1 MIYEDKEVTEILQP
15 LDQHNTPC
23 FLEFTTRL
31 VCSEN
36 VLHASI
42 PSYRAKFFT
51 SMSLSKGFDNSLSAL
66 MFLAEISE
74 KTKGTDLALECV
86 STILSPYTLSSDS
99 IKIDLASLLV
109 FIRITYHCIHDDRYT
124 EAGCSG
130 HLCY

>member
-23 FLEFTTRL
+23 FLEFTSRL

-36 VLHASI
+36 VLHAST
-42 PSYRAKFFT
+42 PSSRAEFFT
-51 SMSLSKGFDNSLSAL
+51 STSLSKGFDNSLSAL
-66 MFLAEISE
+66 MFLIEISE
-74 KTKGTDLALECV
+74 KTKGNNLSLEC
-86 STILSPYTLSSDS
+86 LSLTLSLDS
-99 IKIDLASLLV
+99 IKIDLALLLV
-109 FIRITYHCIHDDRYT
+109 LIRITYHCIHDDRYT